1 MSRLESDQERR
12 LRRRRERRERLS
24 SGMTTLLVILGSALN
39 LLGLILLIGNM
50 ANLARL
56 WFGGQPIALGS
67 EQLAPFGAFLAGV
80 ICFVIAF
87 NLD

>member
-24 SGMTTLLVILGSALN
+24 SGTITLLVILGTALN
-39 LLGLILLIGNM
+39 LLGLILLIGNI
-50 ANLARL
+50 ATVSRL
-56 WFGGQPIALGS
+56 WLSGQPIALGG
-67 EQLAPFGAFLAGV
+67 EHLAPFGAFLAGV
-80 ICFVIAF
+80 LCFAIAF

>member
-1 MSRLESDQERR
+1 MNELESDQERR

-24 SGMTTLLVILGSALN
+24 SGMTTLLFILGSALN
-39 LLGLILLIGNM
+39 LLGLILLVGNI
-50 ANLARL
+50 ANLSRL
-56 WFGGQPIALGS
+56 WLTGQPVALGS

-87 NLD
+87 TID